1 MTRYLALILA
11 QQSLMALPETVDFN
25 DHIQPILSEYCY
37 HCHGP
42 DSSTREPKSNPLR
55 LDREEFAFLKRDH
68 GRPVIIKGKADA
80 SELVKRIISK
90 DPDDVMPTPKSHK
103 PPLNDEQVALL
114 KKWITQGAEY
124 EEHWSF
130 TKPVRPELPKQKW
143 GNNPIDAFIAKK
155 HGELEITANDPAEM
169 HRLIRRLTFDIIG
182 VAPTPEEILEFED
195 MAAQDLATAV
205 QLTAEK
211 LMQRDQYAEHW
222 GRYWLDAARYADT
235 HGIHIDN
242 YRAIWPYRDWV
253 IEAFRK
259 NMSFK
264 NFTIDQIAGDLL
276 PSPTLEQTI
285 ATGFSRCL
293 PTTGEGGAI
302 SEEYEAIYAK
312 ERVETTSAI
321 WLGLTTGCA
330 ACHDHKFDPIS
341 QKDFYAMSAFFRNTT
356 MAAMDRNNA
365 DHPPN
370 VFAPTYQDRPRWNAL
385 EKEITTQDS
394 LISSRRDEAQP
405 DFEAWAEIQG
415 TNALEKIVVTS
426 EVHLPLVI
434 QDQKLTGIA
443 DSDEKEWTFPEDS
456 KTELRESIGQVPSL
470 SSVNLDLGDIA
481 QFKAKD
487 QVSFGGFLYIDST
500 TNGSIISRM
509 DTGNNYRG
517 WDLWLEGNKI
527 GSHIIDQWPKSAIK
541 AVTKKA
547 LTTKKW
553 HHVMVTY
560 DGKAK
565 PHQSLQIFING
576 KVQKINY
583 SHKEKLSSI
592 DTKVPTRLGARHPNN
607 RIKGTVLFHDF
618 KLFRKKLSAQE
629 INAAAEGTN
638 INALLATPVA
648 KRDEAQNKSI
658 FDYFIKHF
666 DSKTTALTEHKK
678 NLIKER
684 EMLRKNGSIT
694 LVMKEK
700 KGAAYAHILDRG
712 EYSLKK
718 EQVFAAVP
726 ELFVKPSEEKKSR
739 LDLANWLVSEE
750 NPLTARVTVNRIW
763 YHLFGRGIVET
774 TEDFGIM
781 GARPTHP
788 ELLDW
793 LAIEFMESGW
803 DMQHIIKLITSSA
816 TYQLSDKVESAQR
829 EKDPTNLFLGRSS
842 RFRLEAEQIRD
853 HALASSGLLKKKI
866 GGPSVKPYQPDG
878 IWEAVAMNQSNTRY
892 YKVNKK
898 DGLYRRSLYTFWK
911 RTAAPAS
918 MEILN
923 APTRETFCVRRDRTN
938 TPLQAFVLLNDTQ
951 FLEAARHL
959 AAQAIQ
965 SLQTFDHRLD
975 FMTLKL
981 IGRRLEND
989 ERAILKKT
997 LQNLTKRYESDEALA
1012 TELTKIGE
1020 SPTPNS
1026 IPAPE
1031 LATWTIIASQLFNL
1045 DENLTK

>member
-1 MTRYLALILA
+1 MTRYLVLILA

-25 DHIQPILSEYCY
+25 DHVQPILSEYCY

-55 LDREEFAFLKRDH
+55 LDREEFAFLDRDN
-68 GRPVIIKGKADA
+68 GKPVIIKGEAEA

-90 DPDDVMPTPKSHK
+90 DPDDIMPTPKSHK

-114 KKWITQGAEY
+114 KKWISQGAEY

-130 TKPVRPELPKQKW
+130 TKPVRPLLPKQKW

-155 HGELEITANDPAEM
+155 HGELEITANDPAEA

-242 YRAIWPYRDWV
+242 YRAIWPFRDWV
-253 IEAFRK
+253 IEAFRE
-259 NMSFK
+259 NISFK
-264 NFTIDQIAGDLL
+264 DFTIDQIAGDLL
-276 PSPTLEQTI
+276 PNPTLEQTI

-356 MAAMDRNNA
+356 MAAMDRNKE

-370 VFAPTYQDRPRWNAL
+370 VFAPTYQDRPRWDAL
-385 EKEITTQDS
+385 EKEITTQDR
-394 LISSRRDEAQP
+394 LITSRLDEAKP
-405 DFEAWAEIQG
+405 DFEAWTEVQG
-415 TNALEKIVVTS
+415 TNPLEKIAATS
-426 EVHLPLVI
+426 EVHLPLVV

-443 DSDEKEWTFPEDS
+443 DSEDKEWTYPEAS
-456 KTELRESIGQVPSL
+456 KTKLRESIGQVPSL
-470 SSVNLDLGDIA
+470 SSVNLDLGNIA
-481 QFKAKD
+481 QFKATD
-487 QVSFGGFLYIDST
+487 QVSFGGFLYIDGT
-500 TNGSIISRM
+500 TNGPIISRM

-527 GSHIIDQWPKSAIK
+527 GSHIIDQWPKKAIK
-541 AVTKKA
+541 AVTTKA
-547 LTTKKW
+547 LTPKKW
-553 HHVMVTY
+553 HHIMVTY

-565 PHQSLQIFING
+565 PNQSLQLFING
-576 KVQKINY
+576 KAQKINY
-583 SHKEKLSSI
+583 SHKGKVSSI
-592 DTKVPTRLGARHPNN
+592 DTHVPTRLGARHPNTQ
-607 RIKGTVLFHDF
+607 IKGTVLFHDF
-618 KLFRKKLSAQE
+618 KLFRKKLTAKE
-629 INAAAEGTN
+629 VNAATEGTN
-638 INALLATPVA
+638 INALLATPLA
-648 KRDEAQNKSI
+648 ERDEAQNKSI
-658 FDYFIKHF
+658 FDYYIKNL
-666 DSKTTALTEHKK
+666 DSKTTALTQHKK
-678 NLIKER
+678 NLVKER
-684 EMLRKNGSIT
+684 EALRKNGSIT
-694 LVMKEK
+694 LVMEEK
-700 KGAAYAHILDRG
+700 KGDAFAHILDRG

-726 ELFVKPSEEKKSR
+726 ELFVKPGEEKKSR

-763 YHLFGRGIVET
+763 YHLLGRGIVET

-793 LAIEFMESGW
+793 LAVEFMESGW

-866 GGPSVKPYQPDG
+866 GGPSVKPYQPAG

-892 YKVNKK
+892 YKEDKD

-965 SLQTFDHRLD
+965 SHQTFDHRLD

-981 IGRRLEND
+981 IGRRFEND

-997 LQNLTKRYESDEALA
+997 LQNLTERYESDEELA

-1020 SPTPNS
+1020 SPTPDS

-1031 LATWTIIASQLFNL
+1031 LATWTIIASQVFNL